1 MAAKVFA
8 IAQQKGGVGK
18 TTLAAQLAVAWSRRG
33 RCVALLDTDP
43 QGSLA
48 AWYAA
53 RQKTLNGDGDDGLG
67 VAAVGGWR
75 LAAEVDRAAAAN
87 DIVIIDCPPHAEA
100 DARAAM
106 RAADL
111 VLVPVQ
117 PSPLDLWATRP
128 TLDLA
133 AREKTPVLLILNR
146 VPARALLTATM
157 ITRLGEYPVRVSKR
171 TVGNRV
177 AFAHSMASGL
187 TVLETRPSSAAS
199 DEIAALAKDIWSR
212 LDR

>member
-1 MAAKVFA
+1 MTARVFA

-18 TTLAAQLAVAWSRRG
+18 TTLAAQLAVAWSRGG
-33 RCVALLDTDP
+33 RSVALLDTDP

-48 AWYAA
+48 AWFAA
-53 RQKTLNGDGDDGLG
+53 RQKTLDGTDDGRFA
-67 VAAVGGWR
+67 VASIGGWR
-75 LAAEVDRAAAAN
+75 TAAEVERAAAAN
-87 DIVIIDCPPHAEA
+87 DVVVIDCPPHAET
-100 DARAAM
+100 DARVAM

-128 TLDLA
+128 TLELA
-133 AREKTPVLLILNR
+133 SKEKRPVLLVLNR

-157 ITRLGEYPVRVSKR
+157 ITRLGEYQVRVCRR
-171 TVGNRV
+171 TIGNRV
-177 AFAHSMASGL
+177 AFAHSMESGL
-187 TVLETRPSSAAS
+187 TVLETKPTSTAS
-199 DEIAALAKDIWSR
+199 GEITALAKDIWSH

>member
-1 MAAKVFA
+1 MTARVFA

-18 TTLAAQLAVAWSRRG
+18 TTLAAQLAVAWSRNG
-33 RCVALLDTDP
+33 RRVALLDTDP

-48 AWYAA
+48 AWFAA
-53 RQKTLNGDGDDGLG
+53 RQKTLNGSVDNG
-67 VAAVGGWR
+67 VSVASIGGWR
-75 LAAEVDRAAAAN
+75 TAAEVERAAAAN
-87 DIVIIDCPPHAEA
+87 DVVLIDCPPHAET
-100 DARAAM
+100 DARVAM

-128 TLDLA
+128 TLELA
-133 AREKTPVLLILNR
+133 AKEKRPVLLVLNR
-146 VPARALLTATM
+146 VPARALLTEAM
-157 ITRLGEYPVRVSKR
+157 IERLGEYQVRVSQQ

-177 AFAHSMASGL
+177 AFAHAMESGL
-187 TVLETRPSSAAS
+187 TVLETRPTSTAS
-199 DEIAALAKDIWSR
+199 DEITALAKDIWSR

>member
-1 MAAKVFA
+1 MTARVFA

-18 TTLAAQLAVAWSRRG
+18 TTLAAQLAVAWSQAG
-33 RCVALLDTDP
+33 RSVALLDTDP

-48 AWYAA
+48 AWFAA
-53 RQKTLNGDGDDGLG
+53 RKQTLNGTDDGRLT
-67 VAAVGGWR
+67 VASIGGWR
-75 LAAEVDRAAAAN
+75 TAAEVERAAAAN
-87 DIVIIDCPPHAEA
+87 DVVIIDCPPHAET
-100 DARAAM
+100 DARVAM

-128 TLDLA
+128 HPRSGLQGEA
-133 AREKTPVLLILNR
+133 PG
-146 VPARALLTATM
+146 PAGAEPRPRPGLLTETM
-157 ITRLGEYPVRVSKR
+157 ITRLGEYQVRVCKS

-177 AFAHSMASGL
+177 AFADSMASGL
-187 TVLETRPSSAAS
+187 TVLETRPTSTAS
-199 DEIAALAKDIWSR
+199 DEITALAKDIWAR

>member
-1 MAAKVFA
+1 MAARIFT
-8 IAQQKGGVGK
+8 IAQQKGGAGK
-18 TTLAAQLAVAWSRRG
+18 TTLAAQLAVAWSRAG
-33 RCVALLDTDP
+33 RRVQLLDTDP

-53 RQKTLNGDGDDGLG
+53 RQKTLGAGIGNHLD
-67 VAAVGGWR
+67 VAAIGGWR
-75 LAAEVDRAAAAN
+75 TATEVDRVAAGH
-87 DIVIIDCPPHAEA
+87 DIVIIDCPPHAESE
-100 DARAAM
+100 ARAAM

-128 TLDLA
+128 TLEMA
-133 AREKTPVLLILNR
+133 AREKAPVLLLLNR

-157 ITRLGEYPVRVSKR
+157 ITRLGEYQVRVSRR
-171 TVGNRV
+171 TVGNRI
-177 AFAHSMASGL
+177 AFADSMASGL
-187 TVLETRPSSAAS
+187 TVLETRPASAAS
-199 DEIAALAKDIWSR
+199 AEITALAKDIWSR

>member
-1 MAAKVFA
+1 MTTRIFA

-18 TTLAAQLAVAWSRRG
+18 TTLAAQLAVAWSRNG
-33 RCVALLDTDP
+33 RRVALLDTDP

-48 AWYAA
+48 AWFAA
-53 RQKTLNGDGDDGLG
+53 RRRPLTGTDDGRLA
-67 VAAVGGWR
+67 VASIGGWR
-75 LAAEVDRAAAAN
+75 TAAEVQRATAAN
-87 DIVIIDCPPHAEA
+87 DVVIIDCPPHAET
-100 DARAAM
+100 DARVAM

-133 AREKTPVLLILNR
+133 AKEKRPVLLVLNPR
-146 VPARALLTATM
+146 PARALLTEATV
-157 ITRLGEYPVRVSKR
+157 TRLGEYQVRVCGKPAG
-171 TVGNRV
+171 TRV
-177 AFAHSMASGL
+177 AFAHSMESGL
-187 TVLETRPSSAAS
+187 GVLETKPTSTAS

>member
-1 MAAKVFA
+1 MTARVFA

-18 TTLAAQLAVAWSRRG
+18 TTLAAQLAVAWSQRG
-33 RCVALLDTDP
+33 RRVALLDTDP

-48 AWYAA
+48 AWYEV
-53 RQKTLNGDGDDGLG
+53 RRKTLNGSGSDKVT
-67 VAAVGGWR
+67 VATIGGWR
-75 LAAEVDRAAAAN
+75 TAAEVERAAAAN
-87 DIVIIDCPPHAEA
+87 DVVIIDCPPHAET
-100 DARAAM
+100 DARVAM

-133 AREKTPVLLILNR
+133 SKEKRPVLLVLNR

-157 ITRLGEYPVRVSKR
+157 ITRLGEYQVRVCRK

-187 TVLETRPSSAAS
+187 TVLETKPTSTAS
-199 DEIAALAKDIWSR
+199 DEITALARDIWSR